1 MSVRLLCYV
10 CILLQ
15 KVLRFVFLREI
26 FRTQVYCFPDFAFFF
41 WLNVFGQEWSALVPY
56 KFIFGAYLTFS
67 GPTSLHIIIEGTFI
81 QDKSRL
87 M

>member
-1 MSVRLLCYV
+1 MYAFCCKKCCVLFFFVKFSERRYIVSQ
-10 CILLQ
+10 ILH
-15 KVLRFVFLREI
+15 
-26 FRTQVYCFPDFAFFF
+26 FFF
-41 WLNVFGQEWSALVPY
+41 WLNVFGQEWSASVPY